1 SPGPAERNV
10 RAPEEKRELTMQTAK
25 SLFVVLFLLLTVAS
39 AAGRRDPL
47 TEAETDK
54 LREVALEP
62 FKRLKLLVEF
72 SEARLLAIDQM
83 RSDPKLADGRGKK
96 VHDLLEDFTAILD
109 EINSNLDMYAGRPL
123 NKDDKKDFRK
133 GVKLVIEAD
142 DKFEL
147 KLRTLKAAGDTD
159 PQAKVEAQEYRY
171 VLQDAEDAL
180 KSSADV
186 AREYMN
192 DKDQDKDA
200 GQKKR

>member
-1 SPGPAERNV
+1 M
-10 RAPEEKRELTMQTAK
+10 TMQTARK
-25 SLFVVLFLLLTVAS
+25 LIVVLLLLLT
-39 AAGRRDPL
+39 AAGATRRRDPL

-54 LREVALEP
+54 LREVATEP
-62 FKRLKLLVEF
+62 YKRLKLLVEF
-72 SEARLLAIDQM
+72 AEARLVAIDQM
-83 RSDPKLADGRGKK
+83 RSDPKLAEGRGKK
-96 VHDLLEDFTAILD
+96 IHDLLEDFTAILD

-133 GVKLVIEAD
+133 GIKTVIEAD

-147 KLRTLKAAGDTD
+147 KLRTLKSAVDTD
-159 PQAKVEAQEYRY
+159 PQAKAESQDYHY

-192 DKDQDKDA
+192 DKTEDKAATDP
-200 GQKKR
+200 KKK

>member
-1 SPGPAERNV
+1 
-10 RAPEEKRELTMQTAK
+10 MQTAK
-25 SLFVVLFLLLTVAS
+25 KLIVIFILLLTVAG
-39 AAGRRDPL
+39 ATRRRDPL

-62 FKRLKLLVEF
+62 YKRLKLLVEF
-72 SEARLLAIDQM
+72 AEARLVAIDQM
-83 RSDPKLADGRGKK
+83 RSDPKLTEGRGKK
-96 VHDLLEDFTAILD
+96 IHDLLEDFTAILD

-133 GVKLVIEAD
+133 GVKAVIEAA

-147 KLRTLKAAGDTD
+147 KLRTLKSAEDTD
-159 PQAKVEAQEYRY
+159 PQAKAESQDYHY
-171 VLQDAEDAL
+171 VMQDAEDAL

-192 DKDQDKDA
+192 DKDQDKEKV
-200 GQKKR
+200 GQKKK

>member
-1 SPGPAERNV
+1 
-10 RAPEEKRELTMQTAK
+10 MQTAK
-25 SLFVVLFLLLTVAS
+25 RLFVVLLLLLTVV
-39 AAGRRDPL
+39 AAAKRRDPL

-54 LREVALEP
+54 LREVATEP
-62 FKRLKLLVEF
+62 YKRMKLLIEF
-72 SEARLLAIDQM
+72 AEARLVAIDQM

-96 VHDLLEDFTAILD
+96 IHDLLEDFTAILD

-133 GVKLVIEAD
+133 GVKSVIEAD

-147 KLRTLKAAGDTD
+147 KLRTLKAAMDTD
-159 PQAKVEAQEYRY
+159 PQAKAESQDYHY

-192 DKDQDKDA
+192 DKDQEKDTVA
-200 GQKKR
+200 GKKKK

>member
-1 SPGPAERNV
+1 
-10 RAPEEKRELTMQTAK
+10 MQTVRK
-25 SLFVVLFLLLTVAS
+25 YLVLLLLLTVVV
-39 AAGRRDPL
+39 AAKRRDPL

-54 LREVALEP
+54 LREVATEP
-62 FKRLKLLVEF
+62 YKRMKLLIEF
-72 SEARLLAIDQM
+72 ADARLLAIDQM
-83 RSDPKLADGRGKK
+83 RSDPKFAEGRGKK

-133 GVKLVIEAD
+133 GVKAVIEAD

-147 KLRTLKAAGDTD
+147 KLRTLKSAMDTD
-159 PQAKVEAQEYRY
+159 PQAKAESQDYHY

-192 DKDQDKDA
+192 DKDQDKDDA
-200 GQKKR
+200 SGKKKK

>member
-1 SPGPAERNV
+1 
-10 RAPEEKRELTMQTAK
+10 MQTARK
-25 SLFVVLFLLLTVAS
+25 LVVLLLLLTVVT
-39 AAGRRDPL
+39 AAKRRDPL

-54 LREVALEP
+54 LREVATEP
-62 FKRLKLLVEF
+62 FKRMKLLIEF
-72 SEARLLAIDQM
+72 AEARLLAIDQM
-83 RSDPKLADGRGKK
+83 RADPKLTEGRGQK

-133 GVKLVIEAD
+133 GLKAVIEAD

-147 KLRTLKAAGDTD
+147 KLRTLKSAVDSD
-159 PQAKVEAQEYRY
+159 PQAKIEYQEYHY

-192 DKDQDKDA
+192 DKDQDKEEA
-200 GQKKR
+200 SGKKKK

>member
-1 SPGPAERNV
+1 
-10 RAPEEKRELTMQTAK
+10 MQTAK
-25 SLFVVLFLLLTVAS
+25 SFVVALVLLLTVAS

-96 VHDLLEDFTAILD
+96 IHDLLEDFTAILD

-192 DKDQDKDA
+192 DKDQDKDS
-200 GQKKR
+200 GDGKKKK

>member
-1 SPGPAERNV
+1 
-10 RAPEEKRELTMQTAK
+10 MQTVRK
-25 SLFVVLFLLLTVAS
+25 YLVLLLLLTVV
-39 AAGRRDPL
+39 AAAKRRDPL

-54 LREVALEP
+54 LREVATEP
-62 FKRLKLLVEF
+62 YKRMKLLIEF
-72 SEARLLAIDQM
+72 ADARLLAIDQM
-83 RSDPKLADGRGKK
+83 RSDPKFAEGRGKK

-133 GVKLVIEAD
+133 GVKAVIEAD

-147 KLRTLKAAGDTD
+147 KLRTLKSAMDTD
-159 PQAKVEAQEYRY
+159 PQAKAESQDYHY

-192 DKDQDKDA
+192 DKDQDKDDA
-200 GQKKR
+200 SGKKKK